1 MSESKKQ
8 KLSTDFF
15 KPKEKSVP
23 LKSEEIITT
32 AIPLQKVNYV
42 GDCPL
47 FSRCE
52 PGVCYDIGLVVGALN
67 QIMENEKYQILTE
80 ITFQKIKTF
89 QQVIRGNARWAF

>member
-1 MSESKKQ
+1 MH
-8 KLSTDFF
+8 
-15 KPKEKSVP
+15 
-23 LKSEEIITT
+23 
-32 AIPLQKVNYV
+32 
-42 GDCPL
+42 CPL

-67 QIMENEKYQILTE
+67 QITENEEYQILTE